1 MHVFTCDRSTGSLR
15 HKIRLDP
22 FLKTPKRHS
31 PVTGIEFR
39 TWCAVARGAAVL
51 VTHRNGRVQL
61 YALSTVVPK
70 LSLTPVTHL
79 QLPPLPVDA
88 QVHLC
93 PTVGMEQENEY
104 VVCGWASGEVRAT
117 PREFQT
123 EFLTGYSRDR
133 GAKYHRR
140 RDGVGRF
147 EARLFS

>member
-1 MHVFTCDRSTGSLR
+1 VHVFTCDRSTGSLR

-22 FLKTPKRHS
+22 FLKTPNRHS

-61 YALSTVVPK
+61 YSLCTVPK

-88 QVHLC
+88 QVPLC

-104 VVCGWASGEVRAT
+104 VVCGWASGEVRGHST
-117 PREFQT
+117 QT
-123 EFLTGYSRDR
+123 DGFLGCSRAR
-133 GAKYHRR
+133 GPKYCRP
-140 RDGVGRF
+140 RDGWDVV
-147 EARLFS
+147 EASSFQN